1 MVALFGVYCIVVVD
15 VKTAMTSAS
24 TPATAMLMVVVVV
37 MLVASMMATVRGHV
51 VSEDIASFRQPRP
64 PIL

>member
-1 MVALFGVYCIVVVD
+1 MVGLFGVYCVVIVD
-15 VKTAMTSAS
+15 VMAS
-24 TPATAMLMVVVVV
+24 MSSATAPAPAMVVVMVV

-51 VSEDIASFRQPRP
+51 VSEEIASFRQPRP

>member
-1 MVALFGVYCIVVVD
+1 MVGLFGVDCIVVVD
-15 VKTAMTSAS
+15 VKASMTSAT
-24 TPATAMLMVVVVV
+24 TPATAMVVVV

-51 VSEDIASFRQPRP
+51 VSEEIASFRQPRP

>member
-1 MVALFGVYCIVVVD
+1 MVGLFGVDCIVVVD
-15 VKTAMTSAS
+15 VKASMTSAS
-24 TPATAMLMVVVVV
+24 TPATAMVVVVVMV

>member
-1 MVALFGVYCIVVVD
+1 MVGLFGVYCIVVVD
-15 VKTAMTSAS
+15 VKASMTSAT
-24 TPATAMLMVVVVV
+24 TPATAMVVV

-51 VSEDIASFRQPRP
+51 VSEEIASFRQPRP

>member
-1 MVALFGVYCIVVVD
+1 MVGLFGVDCIIVVD
-15 VKTAMTSAS
+15 VKASMTSAS
-24 TPATAMLMVVVVV
+24 TPATATAMVVVV

>member
-1 MVALFGVYCIVVVD
+1 VVALFGVYCIVVVD

-24 TPATAMLMVVVVV
+24 TPATAMVVVVV

-51 VSEDIASFRQPRP
+51 VSEDIASFRQHRP